1 MHSKYLA
8 EYDCPT
14 PEIYDG
20 EKMYH
25 QKGERAPKCKA
36 CERYIVALEKKE
48 RGR

>member
-1 MHSKYLA
+1 MHSVFVA

-14 PEIYDG
+14 AEKYDG

-25 QKGERAPKCKA
+25 QKGDRAPDCKA
-36 CERYIVALEKKE
+36 CERFVVALEKKE